1 MPAVDSLERVV
12 ERFTDEANCGR
23 VIDRL
28 EYFRTR
34 GLAAELVSLT
44 LEDQSPLFVCFKDSD
59 EGLVAPPI
67 KVSLGACAAETLL
80 EFFISERRDPGDQIF
95 HATIGRFPRVRKVAA
110 GWVVETKGSLDG
122 ELMLR

>member
-34 GLAAELVSLT
+34 GLVAELVAPA
-44 LEDQSPLFVCFKDSD
+44 LEDQSPVFVCFKDSD
-59 EGLVAPPI
+59 EGLIVPPI

-95 HATIGRFPRVRKVAA
+95 HDTIGRFPRVRKTNA
-110 GWVVETKGSLDG
+110 GWAVEVRGKLDG